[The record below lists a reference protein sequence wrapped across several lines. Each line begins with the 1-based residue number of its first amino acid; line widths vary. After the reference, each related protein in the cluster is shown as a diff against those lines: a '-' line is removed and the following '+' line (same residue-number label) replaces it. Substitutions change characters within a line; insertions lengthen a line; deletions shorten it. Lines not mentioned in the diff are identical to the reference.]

1 MLARRREVEECI
13 LEIQLLLIDWP
24 RAAYS
29 ERLKTA
35 LELNKSSKML
45 AIVRVDAQHIALK
58 KKIIPEWLLPPIVV
72 AGLLPHFSRFSAE
85 RQIPIGRVAPQRD
98 VFDGVPAVLPKASL
112 VRQTPVPIL
121 PQQLIAPISDYRG
134 SCFHCL
140 SVRDRQSD
148 QQGSRQD

>member
-45 AIVRVDAQHIALK
+45 AIVRVDAQHITLK
-58 KKIIPEWLLPPIVV
+58 KEVIPEWLLPPVVV
-72 AGLLPHFSRFSAE
+72 ACLLPHFSRFSTE
-85 RQIPIGRVAPQRD
+85 RQIPIGGIATQRD
-98 VFDGVPAVLPKASL
+98 VFDGVPEVLPEASIA
-112 VRQTPVPIL
+112 QKTPVL
-121 PQQLIAPISDYRG
+121 
-134 SCFHCL
+134 
-140 SVRDRQSD
+140 
-148 QQGSRQD
+148 